1 MTKKFLLLYR
11 NPVAMEETPPSP
23 EEMQQ
28 VLAAWHA
35 WKEQFPSM
43 ILDMGDGLLPTG
55 RTIKNGAVSD
65 GPTVESKELVTG
77 YSIVAAADYDAAMTV
92 AQACPILFVPGAS
105 LEVRELAGY

>member
-11 NPVAMEETPPSP
+11 NPLSVEATPPSP

-35 WKEQFPSM
+35 WKEKFPS
-43 ILDMGDGLLPTG
+43 IVDMGDGLLPTG
-55 RTIKNGAVSD
+55 RAIKNGAVSD

-77 YSIVAAADYDAAMTV
+77 YSIVAAADYEAALTV
-92 AQACPILFVPGAS
+92 ARACPILFVPGAS
-105 LEVRELAGY
+105 IEVRELAGY

>member
-11 NPVAMEETPPSP
+11 NPLAAEAKPPSP

-35 WKEQFPSM
+35 WKEQFPS
-43 ILDMGDGLLPTG
+43 IVDMGDGLLPTG

-92 AQACPILFVPGAS
+92 AKACPILFVPGAS
-105 LEVRELAGY
+105 IEVRELAGY